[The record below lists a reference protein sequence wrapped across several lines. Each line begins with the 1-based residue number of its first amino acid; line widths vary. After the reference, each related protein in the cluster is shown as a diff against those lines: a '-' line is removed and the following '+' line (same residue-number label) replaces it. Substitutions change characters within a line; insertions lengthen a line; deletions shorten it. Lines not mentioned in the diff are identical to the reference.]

1 MRRTRISFLQFYD
14 EGNNIF
20 FFSQKFQIENEQL
33 VCASKF
39 RILKRFGRLFNELL
53 KMYSQ
58 RSGIWYESIPCAS
71 MCLYRSSWLW
81 WVVCV
86 RNCVCV
92 CLLPLHVYAATRVSC
107 MCLCMSGVRALLCDE
122 RRANA
127 VLFVFF
133 IRVARVRERREF
145 ACSHRGIALRL
156 RLLIVDSVSYLF
168 NDSQAGLSNLRN
180 VLPPVRW
187 NVDFYCN
194 CQSLQ
199 CGFGQP
205 KIHWSDF
212 MW

>member
-1 MRRTRISFLQFYD
+1 MIRKYSMRVDVFVP
-14 EGNNIF
+14 
-20 FFSQKFQIENEQL
+20 L
-33 VCASKF
+33 V
-39 RILKRFGRLFNELL
+39 
-53 KMYSQ
+53 
-58 RSGIWYESIPCAS
+58 
-71 MCLYRSSWLW
+71 
-81 WVVCV
+81 VVV
-86 RNCVCV
+86 V
-92 CLLPLHVYAATRVSC
+92 
-107 MCLCMSGVRALLCDE
+107 SGVRAELCMRLSPSSACICGYACLLHVFVHVGCA
-122 RRANA
+122 RTPLWRANA
-127 VLFVFF
+127 VSFVFF